1 MAGRGN
7 RTGVA
12 YSLTVIAPIAAG
24 HEETVRERIE
34 SMPVGEASPLARLD
48 DLHFSRVQIF
58 DHLVFQGR
66 PQKPD
71 QLRACHLV
79 FTSTF
84 DGELDPYLDALCAR
98 LGADA
103 DTWWEHCPGYPG
115 TADRVAFKRFIR
127 DYQVDSNL
135 FAAAYPQGTV
145 AGVREALALR
155 ARIVDFA
162 AGTQGLGAA
171 ELQQRFR
178 ETFASR

>member
-1 MAGRGN
+1 MAERGN

-34 SMPVGEASPLARLD
+34 SMPVGADSPLARLD
-48 DLHFSRVQIF
+48 TLHFSRVQIF
-58 DHLVFQGR
+58 DHLVYQGA

-71 QLRACHLV
+71 RLRASHLV

-84 DGELDPYLDALCAR
+84 DGELDPYLDALCSR

-103 DTWWEHCPGYPG
+103 DAWWEHCPGYPG
-115 TADRVAFKRFIR
+115 TADPAAFKHFIR
-127 DYQVDSNL
+127 EFQIDSHL
-135 FAAAYPQGTV
+135 FASAYPQGTV
-145 AGVREALALR
+145 AGVHEALALR
-155 ARIVDFA
+155 EQIVDFA
-162 AGTQGLGAA
+162 AASHGLGAA

-178 ETFASR
+178 EAFAS